1 MFITGTENL
10 ERVGLRNVAKSSI
23 TRPSCLIAL
32 VAISLFAVSV
42 IILGQGKKLR
52 ASEAKHHI
60 GQQATVCGRVASG
73 RYVPTTH
80 GSPTFLYFDKPYPN
94 QPFTVIIWGH
104 NRAKFKT
111 PETTY
116 RDKSICVTGRIGI
129 YRGEPEIIAS
139 EPAQIS
145 ADIEKAERPR
155 EVWPTC
161 SPYCVSP
168 RQMPAIPDGS
178 IIATGKH
185 ELILKPAA
193 HSVSAEVL
201 F

>member
-1 MFITGTENL
+1 
-10 ERVGLRNVAKSSI
+10 LRKVANFSI
-23 TRPSCLIAL
+23 TRPSCLIAFF
-32 VAISLFAVSV
+32 AISLFGVSV
-42 IILGQGKKLR
+42 TILGQGKKLR

-73 RYVPTTH
+73 RYVPTTR
-80 GSPTFLYFDKPYPN
+80 GNPTFLYLDKPYPN
-94 QPFTVIIWGH
+94 QPFTVIIWGQ

-145 ADIEKAERPR
+145 ADIERAERLQ

-168 RQMPAIPDGS
+168 PQIPAILNGS

-185 ELILKPAA
+185 E
-193 HSVSAEVL
+193 
-201 F
+201 